1 MYNGAVFEVKTE
13 IPVRKEIPEGV
24 PPMKSVKLV
33 VLALVAISLLVVL
46 PAWSQGGNPPASTK
60 ESGATSGHGMTPG
73 EQSGKSSAA
82 NVEEEI
88 KKLETERAAAVVKAD
103 IATLEAQTADDYSLI
118 NANGQ
123 VMDKKETMNA
133 IKTGQVKITSDEL
146 SDLKVRVYGHVAV
159 ITGKADVKGTL
170 SGTEVNGPVMFTRV
184 YVKKNGRWQSVAFQ
198 QTRVSKP

>member
-33 VLALVAISLLVVL
+33 VLALVAISLLLVL

-60 ESGATSGHGMTPG
+60 ESGATSGHGMTPV
-73 EQSGKSSAA
+73 EQGGKSSAA
-82 NVEEEI
+82 SVEEEL

-103 IATLEAQTADDYSLI
+103 ITALEAQTADDYSLI

-123 VMDKKETMNA
+123 VMDKRQTLDA
-133 IKTGQVKITSDEL
+133 IKTGQVKITSNEL

-159 ITGKADVKGTL
+159 VTGKSDAKGML